1 MLRSNIL
8 QFLLPFFITVFSYLP
23 FDHRS
28 RRQLLGFLHL
38 SRCMVKHMPPHSI
51 QRIMHEKVL
60 RRVMSRIIRLFGDD
74 ELLFV
79 LKKLNRSDPHN
90 LRALTAALCGENP
103 RPLRIAM
110 SPKFLDFLQNSSK
123 YAYRFFIVLSHFPKR
138 CRPNYDCHPTTVMA
152 CEFLTLFKE
161 NKLFRELFDCPSKKS
176 SKRIFYA
183 ASRNQSKSFQL
194 LMKSLKHMR
203 KACGEESYIYSRMNC
218 LEKMHFILNDFWHEM
233 RKMKP
238 WEWERLYDDFAKNAV
253 VPTPRECRI
262 KSKGGFARNRLTPMN
277 LHASPMLQSD
287 YGKLL
292 LDCNQALSFP
302 QVSLSLLDIIY
313 VEARQ
318 MVSISEAS
326 KSTCAQGMYFV
337 LIMIWFYQ
345 SGDPLLSYIVK
356 TIYKM
361 NADDPQYKEAYEF
374 NVEIVRFLKNVV
386 DHHRPDC
393 LQKVWKRLNPGLWKS
408 PLFLSC
414 YPNMNLSTMFQ
425 MFYEIINK
433 REFFCQIEHF
443 ISENSSANQKS
454 IESFLRTM
462 KATSLDTYFQRNF
475 HYHLLPPLL
484 DPGFGL

>member
-1 MLRSNIL
+1 
-8 QFLLPFFITVFSYLP
+8 
-23 FDHRS
+23 
-28 RRQLLGFLHL
+28 
-38 SRCMVKHMPPHSI
+38 
-51 QRIMHEKVL
+51 
-60 RRVMSRIIRLFGDD
+60 
-74 ELLFV
+74 
-79 LKKLNRSDPHN
+79 
-90 LRALTAALCGENP
+90 
-103 RPLRIAM
+103 
-110 SPKFLDFLQNSSK
+110 
-123 YAYRFFIVLSHFPKR
+123 
-138 CRPNYDCHPTTVMA
+138 
-152 CEFLTLFKE
+152 
-161 NKLFRELFDCPSKKS
+161 
-176 SKRIFYA
+176 
-183 ASRNQSKSFQL
+183 
-194 LMKSLKHMR
+194 
-203 KACGEESYIYSRMNC
+203 
-218 LEKMHFILNDFWHEM
+218 
-233 RKMKP
+233 
-238 WEWERLYDDFAKNAV
+238 
-253 VPTPRECRI
+253 
-262 KSKGGFARNRLTPMN
+262 MN